1 MNVDHVYLYYL
12 WQKLT
17 FQIIHKSAIWVLFV
31 LISTAIATWH
41 LATLLDKHN
50 ARKKDAKFARKIAIG
65 YMISALALWLLSFT
79 R

>member
-31 LISTAIATWH
+31 LILTASATWH
-41 LATLLDKHN
+41 LSTILDKHN
-50 ARKKDAKFARKIAIG
+50 VREKEAKFARKTAIG
-65 YMISALALWLLSFT
+65 YIISALSLWVLSFIS
-79 R
+79 